1 MKTKPDTTAKAS
13 ESLAITK
20 PQDILAAHLKPALA
34 PFAAELL
41 EAARIDREAAGVMD
55 TMHPD
60 KVKAAAEDLFYRAA
74 RGEEA
79 AEKELR
85 EAGGKA
91 EYIAKRTAFFDL
103 ARAKHEAACKESA
116 PLWQKVSEAI
126 VAGIDAAAAEIQKQL
141 DTVAAALGE
150 PAGLSNWDAYCRNLK
165 SGITRAPFAAEKL
178 NHGTDWQLRSLGLA
192 DLVGLE

>member
-1 MKTKPDTTAKAS
+1 MKAKTNPTAPA
-13 ESLAITK
+13 LPAITH
-20 PQDILAAHLKPALA
+20 PTEILKSHLKPALE

-55 TMHPD
+55 TMHPE

-103 ARAKHEAACKESA
+103 AKAKHHAACQASA

-165 SGITRAPFAAEKL
+165 SGISRAPFAAEKL
-178 NHGTDWQLRSLGLA
+178 NHGTDWMLRSLGLA